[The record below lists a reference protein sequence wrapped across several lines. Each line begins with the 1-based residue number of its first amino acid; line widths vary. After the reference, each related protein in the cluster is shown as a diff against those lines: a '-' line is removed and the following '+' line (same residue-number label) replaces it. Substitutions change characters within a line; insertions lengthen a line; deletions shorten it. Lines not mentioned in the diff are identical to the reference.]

1 MHQPRS
7 SLDGLLLFP
16 DESDVWDSLDKA
28 TQEEVLDCLA
38 LLLLR
43 YLQHHACGAA
53 NELTPAQG
61 RPT

>member
-1 MHQPRS
+1 MNPRS

-16 DESDVWDSLDKA
+16 DESEVWASLDKA

-43 YLQHHACGAA
+43 HLQHCAA
-53 NELTPAQG
+53 NEQASAQG
-61 RPT
+61 RTA